1 MKNRKYQK
9 IALLMLLAA
18 IICFVISGYWIVQ
31 AIINP
36 QIPDRLK
43 KEEVVQTTTNNVSLK
58 DENLEDTHETTKRAS
73 EIRLATTK
81 NVEPK
86 VVANIPV
93 KTNQTVDVLQEP
105 ENNNEESKT
114 TAFNGVTLSQSDI
127 LLLERTTYAE
137 AGICNEATQR
147 AVAATILER
156 AAERKQTIEEVV
168 FEPGQ
173 FSCAIDGEIYLVT
186 VKGNILTTPKMAEK
200 VSDAVYDAIANGSG
214 LSNLLGGE
222 PLFFYSGDGLDSIE
236 AEKRST
242 ISVSVTLDRVT
253 FYRVWD

>member
-58 DENLEDTHETTKRAS
+58 DENLEDTHETTTKES

-156 AAERKQTIEEVV
+156 AAERNQTIEEVI

-200 VSDAVYDAIANGSG
+200 VSDTVYDAIANGSG
-214 LSNLLGGE
+214 ISDLLGGE